1 MKRTAVAVL
10 VALLVCVQLSCWR
23 QESVFAPASLFAD
36 GMVLQR
42 DTRAPI
48 WGRARP
54 GQVVRASAS
63 WLEDEF
69 ATVTDV
75 AGVWVLRLPTP
86 AAGGPHTLTLR
97 GEREIVL
104 RDVWSGDVW
113 LCAGGADMEWRVA
126 PGEHGG
132 VIADERELAPQD
144 NPRIAHFE
152 VRNTLAARAQA
163 DVEGQWMRATPEN
176 VGQFSATAWF
186 FALELERETGVPIGI
201 VNATAGGA
209 RAQSW
214 IGEFHVRGNLVD
226 PAELTLVDALRQRGV
241 ERVDEGLLEAEPAL
255 TPSSPTL
262 LYNGMVV
269 PLAPYAIRGVVWRQ
283 GESDLDRCHAH
294 TRYLRT
300 LIECWRDLW
309 CEPKLPFLLVQLP
322 PLTTFDVS
330 ASGILRNAQRL
341 AAREPRVGLV
351 VASDLGRDD
360 GRAPR
365 NEREIGRRLA
375 LQALVV
381 AYGRS
386 DVLAS
391 GPLLREARSE
401 GNVVRLEFEHAQD
414 LGALDGALRGF
425 EMCGPDGAY
434 FVAQAR
440 VEGSQVVVSCPQV
453 PIPQVVRY
461 AFADPSAGNLSN
473 ASKLPAA
480 SFVVDLTSNR

>member
-1 MKRTAVAVL
+1 MRRSALAVL
-10 VALLVCVQLSCWR
+10 VALLVCAQLACR
-23 QESVFAPASLFAD
+23 RHEPAFAPASLFAD

-63 WLEDEF
+63 WLEDEH

-97 GEREIVL
+97 AERELVL

-132 VIADERELAPQD
+132 VTAGQGEFAAEGA
-144 NPRIAHFE
+144 PRIAQFE

-163 DVEGQWMRATPEN
+163 DVEGSWVRATPEN

-186 FALELERETGVPIGI
+186 FALELQRELGVPIGI
-201 VNATAGGA
+201 VNATSGGA

-214 IGEFHVRGNLVD
+214 IGEFHVRGNLAN
-226 PAELTLVDALRQRGV
+226 PAELQLVDALRQRGV
-241 ERVDEGLLEAEPAL
+241 ESIDERCLATEPGL

-283 GESDLDRCHAH
+283 GESDLDRCHAYA
-294 TRYLRT
+294 RYLRT

-309 CEPKLPFLLVQLP
+309 CEPELPFLLVQLP
-322 PLTTFDVS
+322 PRTTFDVS

-341 AAREPRVGLV
+341 AARQPGVGLA

-375 LQALVV
+375 RQALVL

-386 DVLAS
+386 DVPAS
-391 GPLLREARSE
+391 GPLLREARSDGE
-401 GNVVRLEFEHAQD
+401 VVRLEFEHAQD
-414 LGALDGALRGF
+414 LAAREGALRGF
-425 EMCGPDGAY
+425 EVCGADGAF

-440 VEGSQVVVSCPQV
+440 CDGSQVLVSCPQV
-453 PIPQVVRY
+453 PSPQVVRY
-461 AFADPSAGNLSN
+461 AFADPSAGNLTN
-473 ASKLPAA
+473 ASALPAA
-480 SFVVDLTSNR
+480 SFVVELTPNR